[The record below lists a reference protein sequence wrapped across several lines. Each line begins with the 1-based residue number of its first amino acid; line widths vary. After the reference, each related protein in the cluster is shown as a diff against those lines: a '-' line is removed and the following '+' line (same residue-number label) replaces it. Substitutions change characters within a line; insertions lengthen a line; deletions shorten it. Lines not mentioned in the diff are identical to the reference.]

1 MDETADL
8 RALASRYLD
17 LWEDQI
23 AALAQDPALSELF
36 RAWMGLAGMG
46 MAGAGGMAWGL
57 GAGVRVDGRTET
69 KPGAREPQGRPA
81 TAAASS
87 VDRRHDL
94 AGIAE
99 RLAALEKRLAR
110 LESGSGGRAESPGDR
125 SLKARS
131 RKPRQ
136 GR

>member
-8 RALASRYLD
+8 KALASRYLD

-46 MAGAGGMAWGL
+46 MAGAGSLPWGP
-57 GAGVRVDGRTET
+57 GAGVRGDGRTET
-69 KPGAREPQGRPA
+69 RPGARQPQDRPA
-81 TAAASS
+81 AAAAPSL
-87 VDRRHDL
+87 DRGDDL
-94 AGIAE
+94 ARIAE

-110 LESGSGGRAESPGDR
+110 LESGRGGGAENPGGRSRKVR
-125 SLKARS
+125 SG
-131 RKPRQ
+131 KPRQ